1 MEFIQDL
8 LAAIGVVLN
17 GIPQGLLAMSIGFAA
32 MPTALGFGVGAIA
45 CLLTG
50 SVVPISF
57 QAESIVMVKNSGKT
71 IKERISIVLFSGIL
85 LFLVGILGISTYI
98 TGIAGEVVLNAMMV
112 GVGFLLVKLA
122 FDMVKENQLVGLVSI
137 ATATFV
143 YLFLGKNL
151 VYTIVISLILSSVIS
166 KLVKKNNDS
175 IIPSEEVKFSIVKP
189 MCNFNVIRGT
199 LSLTCLTIGTNIAF
213 GSITTGLAST
223 ELNPDLLAI
232 YVGIADSI
240 SALFGGGPV
249 ESIISATASAPNPT
263 NSGVIMMVIMAV
275 ILFMGLLPKIGKYI
289 ENQAIAGFLFV
300 LGVFITVPNNAIV
313 AFSGTKPGD
322 SIVAGVTMG
331 VTAFSDPFIGMLC
344 GIILKFLFSIGIG
357 I

>member
-1 MEFIQDL
+1 M
-8 LAAIGVVLN
+8 
-17 GIPQGLLAMSIGFAA
+17 
-32 MPTALGFGVGAIA
+32 
-45 CLLTG
+45 
-50 SVVPISF
+50 
-57 QAESIVMVKNSGKT
+57 
-71 IKERISIVLFSGIL
+71 
-85 LFLVGILGISTYI
+85 
-98 TGIAGEVVLNAMMV
+98 
-112 GVGFLLVKLA
+112 
-122 FDMVKENQLVGLVSI
+122 
-137 ATATFV
+137 
-143 YLFLGKNL
+143 
-151 VYTIVISLILSSVIS
+151 
-166 KLVKKNNDS
+166 
-175 IIPSEEVKFSIVKP
+175 
-189 MCNFNVIRGT
+189 
-199 LSLTCLTIGTNIAF
+199 TCLTIGTNIAF